1 MGKKKRKL
9 QDSPR
14 ADIGAEIAPSSPDT
28 LGGQT
33 PQPPQ
38 YISPPDY
45 DPLNDCEYGAWRLWR
60 RQHRA
65 VSIPLHADPI
75 IPNPTYSFTG
85 GAGQRTGVTLPT
97 SSSPDFGTDVIPSSA
112 LIAAWGTVTPNPTDV
127 ANFQSSY
134 NANLSPE
141 AQAAGAALAV
151 TGITDAKTL
160 AAMGVP
166 GFGCDI
172 TTPPPGSGPAS
183 VPTLTDPTVV
193 AAANV
198 LMGGVQTTAA
208 ISAFQ
213 NAWNAVSGSTK
224 LPTNG
229 TLDATTNKAFQ
240 AVVTYNLFKPVAA
253 SMKAYA
259 AAHPVTQTVTNVSPT
274 MGVEA
279 ANTAVQQAMNPPSS
293 TSIFNIVV
301 GAGVFF
307 GLLYLLSKIDAEANE
322 PTGRTR
328 LIY

>member
-45 DPLNDCEYGAWRLWR
+45 DPLNDDSIAPANTARGVSGG
-60 RQHRA
+60 

-166 GFGCDI
+166 GFGADGI
-172 TTPPPGSGPAS
+172 E
-183 VPTLTDPTVV
+183 
-193 AAANV
+193 
-198 LMGGVQTTAA
+198 VQ
-208 ISAFQ
+208 
-213 NAWNAVSGSTK
+213 
-224 LPTNG
+224 
-229 TLDATTNKAFQ
+229 
-240 AVVTYNLFKPVAA
+240 
-253 SMKAYA
+253 
-259 AAHPVTQTVTNVSPT
+259 
-274 MGVEA
+274 
-279 ANTAVQQAMNPPSS
+279 NTAVQQAMNPPSS

>member
-45 DPLNDCEYGAWRLWR
+45 DPLNDDSIAPANTARGVSGG
-60 RQHRA
+60 

-75 IPNPTYSFTG
+75 IPNPTYSFTAG
-85 GAGQRTGVTLPT
+85 EGQRTGVTLPT

-172 TTPPPGSGPAS
+172 TASPPGSGPAS

-198 LMGGVQTTAA
+198 LMGGVQTAAA
-208 ISAFQ
+208 ISTFQ

-229 TLDATTNKAFQ
+229 ILDATTNKAFQ

-279 ANTAVQQAMNPPSS
+279 VNTAVQQAMNPPSS

-322 PTGRTR
+322 PTGRTK